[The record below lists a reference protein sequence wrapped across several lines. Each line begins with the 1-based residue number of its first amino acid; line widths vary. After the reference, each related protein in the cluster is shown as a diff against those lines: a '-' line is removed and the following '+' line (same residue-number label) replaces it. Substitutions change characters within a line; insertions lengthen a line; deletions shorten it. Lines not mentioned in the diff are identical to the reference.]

1 MTGLP
6 DGAERGGR
14 LFQNAGKNAVCSG
27 LCNIQKGNKMAQR
40 KKKQNTKKLKVV
52 MLGGLSEIGKN
63 LAVIEYENEMI
74 VVDCGI
80 GFPDDEM
87 PGVDL
92 VLPDFT
98 YLKENADKLKGV
110 FITHGHED
118 HVGGVPYLL
127 KLIDTP
133 VFGTKLSIGIIKN
146 KLREHN
152 LDYTPELVPVEA
164 GDSVKVGNFT
174 VEFIRVNHSIA
185 DSCCLAIRTPAGTVL
200 HSGDFKLDTTPVDG
214 EIMDLN
220 RLSQIGSEGVLLLM
234 CESTNVEHPGYTPS
248 ERTVG
253 EALDNIFRHNTDKRL
268 IISTFSSNVH
278 RVQQI
283 INKSALY
290 GRKVAIT
297 GRSMLNIVSA
307 AVELGYMT
315 FPENTLIDISEIRK
329 FNPEQLTII
338 STGAQGEP
346 MSALYRMVF
355 GEHDKVQLGPKD
367 LVIISA
373 HTIPGN
379 EKLVDKIINELYRTG
394 IAVYRDSS
402 QDVHVSGHACR
413 EEIKLMHALTRPK
426 YFMPIHGECKHLYEH
441 KVLAMEM
448 GMSPDRIFVSEIG
461 KVLEVS
467 ESSAGFNGT
476 VPSGVTLID
485 GSGIGDVG
493 SIVLRDRKHLSED
506 GLIVVVAVMND
517 HDLSISAGPDIISR
531 GFVYM
536 KESEE
541 LMNDLKS
548 IAFDSL
554 SDSLDAGLR
563 DFTQIKGR
571 LKDDLSKAIYQ
582 RTKRKP
588 MVLPVIMN
596 L

>member
-1 MTGLP
+1 
-6 DGAERGGR
+6 
-14 LFQNAGKNAVCSG
+14 
-27 LCNIQKGNKMAQR
+27 MAQR

-307 AVELGYMT
+307 AMELGYMT

-448 GMSPDRIFVSEIG
+448 GMPPDRIFVSEIG

-506 GLIVVVAVMND
+506 GLIVVVAVIND
-517 HDLSISAGPDIISR
+517 HDMSISAGPDIISR

-596 L
+596 I

>member
-1 MTGLP
+1 
-6 DGAERGGR
+6 
-14 LFQNAGKNAVCSG
+14 
-27 LCNIQKGNKMAQR
+27 MAQR

-541 LMNDLKS
+541 PMNDLKS

>member
-1 MTGLP
+1 
-6 DGAERGGR
+6 
-14 LFQNAGKNAVCSG
+14 
-27 LCNIQKGNKMAQR
+27 MAQR

-98 YLKENADKLKGV
+98 YLKENAEKLKGV

-448 GMSPDRIFVSEIG
+448 GMPPDRIFVSEIG

-506 GLIVVVAVMND
+506 GLIVVVAVIND
-517 HDLSISAGPDIISR
+517 HDMSISAGPDIISR

-596 L
+596 I

>member
-1 MTGLP
+1 
-6 DGAERGGR
+6 
-14 LFQNAGKNAVCSG
+14 
-27 LCNIQKGNKMAQR
+27 MAQR

-448 GMSPDRIFVSEIG
+448 GMPPDRIFVSEIG

-571 LKDDLSKAIYQ
+571 LKDDISKAIYQ

-596 L
+596 I

>member
-1 MTGLP
+1 
-6 DGAERGGR
+6 
-14 LFQNAGKNAVCSG
+14 
-27 LCNIQKGNKMAQR
+27 MAQR

-448 GMSPDRIFVSEIG
+448 GMPPDRIFVSEIG

-596 L
+596 I

>member
-1 MTGLP
+1 
-6 DGAERGGR
+6 
-14 LFQNAGKNAVCSG
+14 
-27 LCNIQKGNKMAQR
+27 MAQR

-234 CESTNVEHPGYTPS
+234 CESTNVEYPGYTPS

-448 GMSPDRIFVSEIG
+448 GMPPDRIFVSEIG

-506 GLIVVVAVMND
+506 GLIVVVAVIND
-517 HDLSISAGPDIISR
+517 HDMSISAGPDIISR

-596 L
+596 I

>member
-1 MTGLP
+1 
-6 DGAERGGR
+6 
-14 LFQNAGKNAVCSG
+14 
-27 LCNIQKGNKMAQR
+27 MAQR

-448 GMSPDRIFVSEIG
+448 GMPPDRIFVSEIG

-506 GLIVVVAVMND
+506 GLIVVVAVIND
-517 HDLSISAGPDIISR
+517 HDMSISAGPDIISR

-596 L
+596 I

>member
-1 MTGLP
+1 
-6 DGAERGGR
+6 
-14 LFQNAGKNAVCSG
+14 
-27 LCNIQKGNKMAQR
+27 MAQR

-448 GMSPDRIFVSEIG
+448 GMPPDRIFVSEIG

-467 ESSAGFNGT
+467 ESSAGFNAT

-506 GLIVVVAVMND
+506 GLIVVVAVIND
-517 HDLSISAGPDIISR
+517 HDMSISAGPDIISR

-596 L
+596 I

>member
-1 MTGLP
+1 
-6 DGAERGGR
+6 
-14 LFQNAGKNAVCSG
+14 
-27 LCNIQKGNKMAQR
+27 MAQR

-448 GMSPDRIFVSEIG
+448 GMPPDRIFVSEIG

-506 GLIVVVAVMND
+506 GLIVVVADIND
-517 HDLSISAGPDIISR
+517 HDMSISAGPDIISR

-596 L
+596 I